1 MAEKTFIERLEEEEL
16 ELNFKVNKLRDFIE
30 NNPAYDTVGDV
41 QSVLLNAQLN
51 AMKSYLSI
59 LQDRIIN
66 LLPKK

>member
-30 NNPAYDTVGDV
+30 NNPAYDTVADV